1 MSGTRVWIDRQPVI
15 EPDEAYTTPTVLV
28 PNTNTDTLITTL
40 QIRWGKRC
48 WLVGLGSSVDAGG
61 IGFITFS
68 LRKNF
73 MPMYPFHAASSQWGS
88 VTSPI
93 RMMNSY
99 EIPQGSLLQI
109 WARLS
114 GAAADQNA
122 AGRLM
127 VEYEDF

>member
-1 MSGTRVWIDRQPVI
+1 MSGQRIWIDRNPVI

-28 PNTNTDTLITTL
+28 PNTGVDTLVTSL
-40 QIRWGKRC
+40 QIRNGKRC

-68 LRKNF
+68 LRKQYV
-73 MPMYPFHAASSQWGS
+73 PMYPFHSASSQWGS
-88 VTSPI
+88 VTNPI
-93 RMMNSY
+93 RMINAY

-109 WARLS
+109 WANLS
-114 GAAADQNA
+114 GAAAAQNA
-122 AGRLM
+122 AGRIM